1 MFTKRKSFNGS
12 QLLIPAATGAVGFVL
27 GTKTSEGLDSK
38 EKTTQGY
45 VFAGVGVLL
54 GLVVINPLL
63 EGKEDDDYKGP
74 TSTINFQ
81 NDTQAS
87 SFAKGQ
93 QDAKS
98 LNCQRIQR
106 ENTKGLFKKARI
118 RKRIRENCTNLT

>member
-1 MFTKRKSFNGS
+1 MFAKRKSFNGS
-12 QLLIPAATGAVGFVL
+12 QLLIPAVTGAGGFVL
-27 GTKTSEGLDSK
+27 GTKMSEGLDSK

-45 VFAGVGVLL
+45 VFAGVGLLL
-54 GLVVINPLL
+54 GLFVINPLL
-63 EGKEDDDYKGP
+63 AGKEDDDDEGP

-93 QDAKS
+93 QDARS

-106 ENTKGLFKKARI
+106 ENTKGWFKKARI
-118 RKRIRENCTNLT
+118 RKRIRENCSNLT